1 MALIPSSSSVVPI
14 ANPLVSPERCPSGFT
29 LVELMLAAALG
40 ALLFL
45 VALQLLLGE
54 ARQGGD
60 LARHLLLRRLQQRT
74 LQLIKDDLALASS
87 WRLDPLTA
95 SAWSCPMAGRKALIA
110 ITPRHG
116 GSPVVYSLGAAPSTI
131 WRGSVLMRCGPA
143 FDLQGRTRHNSTYQN
158 RVVLD
163 AVEALTLEQ
172 PFDLPVLK
180 MQLTQRIPRREQT
193 VVTSELG

>member
-1 MALIPSSSSVVPI
+1 MALIRPSSSAVPI
-14 ANPLVSPERCPSGFT
+14 AVLMVSLDGRPNGFT

-74 LQLIKDDLALASS
+74 LQLIKDDLQAASS
-87 WRLDPLTA
+87 WRLDPA
-95 SAWSCPMAGRKALIA
+95 AESDWSCPMAGRQPLLA

-143 FDLQGRTRHNSTYQN
+143 FDLQGRSRHNSTYQN

-163 AVEALTLEQ
+163 AVDALVLDQ
-172 PFDLPVLK
+172 PTGLPVLQI
-180 MQLTQRIPRREQT
+180 QLEQRIPGREKP
-193 VVTSELG
+193 VVSSAVG

>member
-1 MALIPSSSSVVPI
+1 MALIRPSSSAVPI
-14 ANPLVSPERCPSGFT
+14 ANLLVFPERRPNGFT

-45 VALQLLLGE
+45 MALQLLLGE
-54 ARQGGD
+54 ARHGGD

-74 LQLIKDDLALASS
+74 LQLIKDDLASASF
-87 WRLDPLTA
+87 WKLDPA
-95 SAWSCPMAGRKALIA
+95 AESDWSCPLAGRKALIA
-110 ITPRHG
+110 ITPRRG

-143 FDLQGRTRHNSTYQN
+143 FDLQGRSRHNSTYQN

-163 AVEALTLEQ
+163 AVDALVLDQ
-172 PFDLPVLK
+172 PTGLPVLQI
-180 MQLTQRIPRREQT
+180 QLEQRIPGREKP
-193 VVTSELG
+193 VVSSAVG

>member
-1 MALIPSSSSVVPI
+1 MVF
-14 ANPLVSPERCPSGFT
+14 PERRPNGFT
-29 LVELMLAAALG
+29 LVELLLATALG

-54 ARQGGD
+54 ARHGGD

-74 LQLIKDDLALASS
+74 LQLIKNDLQAASF
-87 WRLDPLTA
+87 WKLDPA
-95 SAWSCPMAGRKALIA
+95 AESDWSCPLASRKALIA

-143 FDLQGRTRHNSTYQN
+143 FDLQGSTRQNSTYQN

-163 AVEALTLEQ
+163 AVDALVLDQ
-172 PFDLPVLK
+172 PTGLPVLQ
-180 MQLTQRIPRREQT
+180 MQLEQRIPGREKP
-193 VVTSELG
+193 VVSSAVG